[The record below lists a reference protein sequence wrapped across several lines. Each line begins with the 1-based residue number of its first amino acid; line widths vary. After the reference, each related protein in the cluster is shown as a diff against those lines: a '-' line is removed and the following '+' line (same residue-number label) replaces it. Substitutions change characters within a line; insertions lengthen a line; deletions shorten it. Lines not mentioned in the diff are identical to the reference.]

1 MADTEESQLTERM
14 NKLAGE
20 LANLDPDDPRW
31 AEIVREMSQLS
42 LLSASAKGRTTDG

>member
-1 MADTEESQLTERM
+1 MADNEKSQLTERM

-31 AEIVREMSQLS
+31 AEIVREMSRLS
-42 LLSASAKGRTTDG
+42 LLSASAKGRATDG